1 VKCEFVPVT
10 FWYQALWR
18 HKAFFH
24 FYEVFNDFVSVF
36 KGIVFGKD
44 TSRISSQATKFLDK
58 SGTLEKMK
66 NYNVIRIFGSKE
78 NHSFLPCHIS
88 DKMFFT

>member
-1 VKCEFVPVT
+1 
-10 FWYQALWR
+10 L
-18 HKAFFH
+18 H
-24 FYEVFNDFVSVF
+24 FYEIFNDFVSVF

-44 TSRISSQATKFLDK
+44 TSKISSQATKFLDK